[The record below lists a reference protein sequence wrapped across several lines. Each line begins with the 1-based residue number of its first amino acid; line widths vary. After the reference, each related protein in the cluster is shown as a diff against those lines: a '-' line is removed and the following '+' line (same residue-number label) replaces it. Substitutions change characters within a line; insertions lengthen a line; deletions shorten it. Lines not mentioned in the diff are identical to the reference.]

1 MERLRTLKFSRQMIQ
16 ASSGIFLLLVS
27 LPLGFYPSRHYTEK
41 RYVVDAASCRMNIVA
56 MQRADV
62 PELPMQAENGSV
74 VLFHGISANGMVMQY
89 LARSFAELGMRVFIV
104 DLPGHGHSPGPFSP
118 EIAESCSAALLRG
131 LAARAMIEPD
141 HTILAGHSMGGA
153 IALRIAD
160 KFRPAGVIAISP
172 APMQTAH
179 GVGSQNLLFHGLPK
193 MVPNTRIMAGQFE
206 PAGLVANAA
215 DLAASAHDPSVVFS
229 VVRYNT
235 HVSVLFSPTV
245 ARESQAWAAKVLSL
259 PPATKLPSRANALA
273 LLLGLLGI
281 VLVAGPFLRDVV
293 GKQPRVDVAIAPAA
307 PRWRG
312 IVEIIVIPM
321 LAVFTLR
328 YFLPLR
334 FIRLFEGD
342 YLASFFLIV
351 GAVLAAVHFRATQK
365 QISTVGPVVVPASRR
380 PEETKNNAGKMP
392 ALGLIAGAALA
403 ALLLQF
409 LVSSWFEL
417 MASSAWL
424 SAQRWLRF
432 PLFAVAAF
440 CFFFGLELLAG
451 PVSDRPRLRYL
462 FWLLLVGLAWLSM
475 VFAGF
480 HLRSGEILLVLLSPY
495 FALQFI
501 LAGLGIQ
508 LVRKLTGSATAAA
521 VFGAILLT
529 GFCLALFPV
538 T

>member
-1 MERLRTLKFSRQMIQ
+1 MERLLPLKFSRQMIQ
-16 ASSGIFLLLVS
+16 AAIGIFLLLVS

-56 MQRADV
+56 MQRSEV

-74 VLFHGISANGMVMQY
+74 VLLHGISANGMVMQY

-118 EIAESCSAALLRG
+118 ELAESCSAALLRG
-131 LAARAMIEPD
+131 LAARGMIEPD

-179 GVGSQNLLFHGLPK
+179 GVGSQNLLFHGLPRI
-193 MVPNTRIMAGQFE
+193 VPNTRILTGQLE
-206 PAGLVANAA
+206 PAGLLANAA

-229 VVRYNT
+229 VVPHNT

-273 LLLGLLGI
+273 LVLGLLGI
-281 VLVAGPFLRDVV
+281 ILVAGPFLRDVV
-293 GKQPRVDVAIAPAA
+293 GKQLRSDVASSPAA
-307 PRWRG
+307 PWWLG
-312 IVEIIVIPM
+312 LIEIIVISL
-321 LAVFTLR
+321 LAVFALR
-328 YFLPLR
+328 HFLPLR
-334 FIRLFEGD
+334 FIHLFEGD

-351 GAVLAAVHFRATQK
+351 GVLLAAIHFRATRK
-365 QISTVGPVVVPASRR
+365 QISAVGPVVAPAGQ
-380 PEETKNNAGKMP
+380 PEETKKDAGKMP
-392 ALGLIAGAALA
+392 ALRLVLGAALA
-403 ALLLQF
+403 GLLLQF

-417 MASSAWL
+417 LASSAWL
-424 SAQRWLRF
+424 TAERWQRF
-432 PLFAVAAF
+432 PLFAAAAF

-451 PVSDRPRLRYL
+451 PVSDRPRIRYF
-462 FWLLLVGLAWLSM
+462 FWLLLAVLAWLSM
-475 VFAGF
+475 VFAVF

-495 FALQFI
+495 FTLQFI
-501 LAGLGIQ
+501 FAGLGIQ

-521 VFGAILLT
+521 VFGAILLA

>member
-1 MERLRTLKFSRQMIQ
+1 MERLRPLKFSRQMIE
-16 ASSGIFLLLVS
+16 AAIGIFLLLVS
-27 LPLGFYPSRHYTEK
+27 LPLGFYPSRRYTEK

-56 MQRADV
+56 MQRSEV

-104 DLPGHGHSPGPFSP
+104 DSPGHGHSPGPFSP
-118 EIAESCSAALLRG
+118 ELAESCSAALLRG
-131 LAARAMIEPD
+131 LAARGMIEPD
-141 HTILAGHSMGGA
+141 RTILAGHSMGGA
-153 IALRIAD
+153 IAIRIAD

-193 MVPNTRIMAGQFE
+193 IVPNTRIMTGQFE

-215 DLAASAHDPSVVFS
+215 DLAASADDSSVVFS
-229 VVRYNT
+229 VVPDNT

-281 VLVAGPFLRDVV
+281 ILVAGPFLRDVV
-293 GKQPRVDVAIAPAA
+293 GKQSRVDVASTPVAP
-307 PRWRG
+307 WWLG
-312 IVEIIVIPM
+312 IVEVIVISL
-321 LAVFTLR
+321 LAVFALR
-328 YFLPLR
+328 YFIPLR
-334 FIRLFEGD
+334 FMRLFEGD

-351 GAVLAAVHFRATQK
+351 GVVLAAVHFRATRK
-365 QISTVGPVVVPASRR
+365 QISAVGPVIAPAPDQ
-380 PEETKNNAGKMP
+380 PEETKKDAGKMP
-392 ALGLIAGAALA
+392 ALRLIAGAALA
-403 ALLLQF
+403 GLLLQF

-424 SAQRWLRF
+424 TAERWLRF
-432 PLFAVAAF
+432 PLFAAAAF

-451 PVSDRPRLRYL
+451 PISDRPLVRYL
-462 FWLLLVGLAWLSM
+462 FWLLLAVLAWLCM
-475 VFAGF
+475 VFAVF
-480 HLRSGEILLVLLSPY
+480 HLQSGEILLVLLSPY
-495 FALQFI
+495 FTLQFI

-508 LVRKLTGSATAAA
+508 LVRKLSGSATGAA
-521 VFGAILLT
+521 VFGAILLS